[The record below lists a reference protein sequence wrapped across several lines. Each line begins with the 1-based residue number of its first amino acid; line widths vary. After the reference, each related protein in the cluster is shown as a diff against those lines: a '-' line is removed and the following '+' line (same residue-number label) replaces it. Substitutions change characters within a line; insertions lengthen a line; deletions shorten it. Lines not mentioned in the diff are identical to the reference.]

1 MLRPLTARSRSLLP
15 RGCAGLAPRRALAP
29 STPPPPAAAAAAA
42 AAASDLVY
50 MHGSLRSPPRWDR
63 TASANQFGF
72 SNQLSPSVTGSA
84 LRFEEGRL
92 RRVAEFGTTKQ
103 WKTLSLDEAM
113 EQYQLSPRDL
123 AGLPYVSRYHVFD
136 TPRLTRFYVVFDVQ
150 DRALERWGD
159 AAALRVAL
167 ADRQAKKQRRVSRLQ
182 PPLMLLLRPVRTRK
196 GVVVVGARAV
206 TAAVVGNTVVVL
218 AKLAGWGATGSG
230 ALLSEAFHSMADL
243 GNQLMLQP

>member
-15 RGCAGLAPRRALAP
+15 RGCAGLAPRRALAS
-29 STPPPPAAAAAAA
+29 STTPPPAAAAAAA

-113 EQYQLSPRDL
+113 EHYQLSPRDL

-167 ADRQAKKQRRVSRLQ
+167 ADRQAKQQLCSLY
-182 PPLMLLLRPVRTRK
+182 LL
-196 GVVVVGARAV
+196 
-206 TAAVVGNTVVVL
+206 
-218 AKLAGWGATGSG
+218 
-230 ALLSEAFHSMADL
+230 EY
-243 GNQLMLQP
+243 

>member
-1 MLRPLTARSRSLLP
+1 MLRPLAARSRSLLP
-15 RGCAGLAPRRALAP
+15 RGCAGLAPRRALAS
-29 STPPPPAAAAAAA
+29 STTPPPAAAAAAA

-123 AGLPYVSRYHVFD
+123 AGLPY
-136 TPRLTRFYVVFDVQ
+136 
-150 DRALERWGD
+150 
-159 AAALRVAL
+159 AASLL
-167 ADRQAKKQRRVSRLQ
+167 GLQ
-182 PPLMLLLRPVRTRK
+182 PLGCQSLRPR
-196 GVVVVGARAV
+196 
-206 TAAVVGNTVVVL
+206 AAVR
-218 AKLAGWGATGSG
+218 
-230 ALLSEAFHSMADL
+230 LSL
-243 GNQLMLQP
+243 PYLQP

>member
-1 MLRPLTARSRSLLP
+1 MLRRPLAARLLQRGSLLQ
-15 RGCAGLAPRRALAP
+15 RGCAGLAPGHGVASSSRGVASSAAP
-29 STPPPPAAAAAAA
+29 N
-42 AAASDLVY
+42 DLVY

-63 TASANQFGF
+63 TTSAESNQFH
-72 SNQLSPSVTGSA
+72 PSVTGSA

-113 EQYQLSPRDL
+113 EQYLLSPRDL
-123 AGLPYVSRYHVFD
+123 TGLPYVSRYHVFD

-150 DRALERWGD
+150 DRALERWGG
-159 AAALRVAL
+159 AAALRDAL
-167 ADRQAKKQRRVSRLQ
+167 ADRLAKKQRRVSRLQ

-206 TAAVVGNTVVVL
+206 TAAVLGNTAVVL
-218 AKLAGWGATGSG
+218 AKLAGWGATGR
-230 ALLSEAFHSMADL
+230 
-243 GNQLMLQP
+243 